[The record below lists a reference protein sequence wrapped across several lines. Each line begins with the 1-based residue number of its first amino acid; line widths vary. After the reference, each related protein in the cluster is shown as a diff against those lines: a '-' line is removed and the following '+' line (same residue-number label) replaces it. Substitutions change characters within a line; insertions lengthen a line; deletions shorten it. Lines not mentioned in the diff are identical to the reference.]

1 MNRKGYY
8 LCTWNLSNSMGFPHF
23 IDLHLQQKRGI
34 LGRSDVI
41 AFLQSHSTWE
51 IDWFSGIIFILTG
64 RFCVLYLPK
73 KEVLTYVVWCVYVIS
88 EQFAV
93 NLTWPKFSL
102 FWICRGM
109 AGMFLHP
116 SRKILEYLTL
126 IIKCNLTLM

>member
-51 IDWFSGIIFILTG
+51 IHWFSGIIFILTG